1 MEDCSRNFSQMRRSL
16 ILCLEYEA
24 HLKLT
29 EREANQLQ
37 ASIKRMMEILTNII
51 EIRSELATSRQSR
64 LVKSKKIQEFSD
76 SQASSFLDTLE
87 YSWELLETFDHTAT
101 NNLVMMLRLSDVFLS
116 FLIALEKYELI
127 SSRCLSD
134 LLNRRNEGQVILNY
148 IIGKFPWRKE
158 EGMSVYLNL
167 HMRQTVQAS
176 RLTRDVQP
184 LLKHLTESSWTR
196 IDYTYLVG
204 QLTLKDDDEK
214 FTDLVNQFRITAL
227 PFRTE
232 FTKHMESVVTW
243 IFHILEDIYQPSWN
257 LIHRKFVYN
266 MLHFIID
273 HHPEQISPHFVSA
286 FKLPERDS
294 AVDRFK
300 KSIILLSS
308 LENLRYENYIRML
321 RIASSDP
328 RIEPEVVRRGVKR
341 VYSTARYPLTF
352 LNEDIQES
360 SNIFPE
366 VKFEPSIFDLEGKQ
380 AVPEIESQCQLYLNL
395 TKSWISQENI
405 IKHASLSIYNPQNGQ
420 PQRLPDFMM
429 VEMWQTQDELMKSHR
444 IQIRNILGNPHFQ
457 FKDLLKS
464 SLILAEEY
472 VFEGPTLLIKTNI
485 SKKSAKY
492 DLWK

>member
-1 MEDCSRNFSQMRRSL
+1 
-16 ILCLEYEA
+16 
-24 HLKLT
+24 
-29 EREANQLQ
+29 
-37 ASIKRMMEILTNII
+37 
-51 EIRSELATSRQSR
+51 
-64 LVKSKKIQEFSD
+64 
-76 SQASSFLDTLE
+76 
-87 YSWELLETFDHTAT
+87 
-101 NNLVMMLRLSDVFLS
+101 
-116 FLIALEKYELI
+116 
-127 SSRCLSD
+127 
-134 LLNRRNEGQVILNY
+134 
-148 IIGKFPWRKE
+148 
-158 EGMSVYLNL
+158 
-167 HMRQTVQAS
+167 
-176 RLTRDVQP
+176 
-184 LLKHLTESSWTR
+184 
-196 IDYTYLVG
+196 
-204 QLTLKDDDEK
+204 
-214 FTDLVNQFRITAL
+214 
-227 PFRTE
+227 
-232 FTKHMESVVTW
+232 
-243 IFHILEDIYQPSWN
+243 
-257 LIHRKFVYN
+257 
-266 MLHFIID
+266 
-273 HHPEQISPHFVSA
+273 
-286 FKLPERDS
+286 
-294 AVDRFK
+294 
-300 KSIILLSS
+300 
-308 LENLRYENYIRML
+308 ML

>member
-1 MEDCSRNFSQMRRSL
+1 MITKEIFDSSQSLSNSKQGYSTSHKTLSMIGQVLAKPFSHFPRVSRTLQKISKPAAQSTVIIPPVDLEMEDCSRNFSQMRRSL

-196 IDYTYLVG
+196 IDYTYL
-204 QLTLKDDDEK
+204 
-214 FTDLVNQFRITAL
+214 
-227 PFRTE
+227 
-232 FTKHMESVVTW
+232 
-243 IFHILEDIYQPSWN
+243 
-257 LIHRKFVYN
+257 
-266 MLHFIID
+266 
-273 HHPEQISPHFVSA
+273 
-286 FKLPERDS
+286 
-294 AVDRFK
+294 
-300 KSIILLSS
+300 
-308 LENLRYENYIRML
+308 
-321 RIASSDP
+321 
-328 RIEPEVVRRGVKR
+328 
-341 VYSTARYPLTF
+341 
-352 LNEDIQES
+352 
-360 SNIFPE
+360 
-366 VKFEPSIFDLEGKQ
+366 
-380 AVPEIESQCQLYLNL
+380 LYLF
-395 TKSWISQENI
+395 
-405 IKHASLSIYNPQNGQ
+405 A
-420 PQRLPDFMM
+420 
-429 VEMWQTQDELMKSHR
+429 
-444 IQIRNILGNPHFQ
+444 RNSPN
-457 FKDLLKS
+457 
-464 SLILAEEY
+464 
-472 VFEGPTLLIKTNI
+472 T
-485 SKKSAKY
+485 
-492 DLWK
+492 WKAL